1 MCPCPCITFALQLVS
16 CFQIVQAFSRLV
28 AAGDD
33 WASATEVVLLEAEAL
48 QHDLH
53 QADPH
58 TMVLASSFMCSLS
71 AKNDAFVPFIA
82 CLAVHTADCMTKLA
96 KAFQV
101 SAPKQQTQVARSLS

>member
-1 MCPCPCITFALQLVS
+1 MCPCSCITVALQLVS

-71 AKNDAFVPFIA
+71 AKNDAFVA

-101 SAPKQQTQVARSLS
+101 SAAKQQTQVARSLS

>member
-71 AKNDAFVPFIA
+71 AKIDAFVA

-101 SAPKQQTQVARSLS
+101 SAAKQQTQVARSLS